1 MQTSKETE
9 ERKQR
14 TDEEA
19 KNRRVGI
26 SFRQIQNGTKKTLR
40 KVKSQD
46 NGSSMK

>member
-19 KNRRVGI
+19 KNRHVSI
-26 SFRQIQNGTKKTLR
+26 SYRQIQNGTKKLYE
-40 KVKSQD
+40 K
-46 NGSSMK
+46 